1 MLRHARD
8 WSRQRCCRSTIR
20 ARSPE
25 NGLDFGPAINGARRK
40 SLLIVAVWLVL
51 ALVATPFATRIH
63 DVLDPAVRL
72 RGSESE
78 RVDNALRERFK
89 SPFTQIA
96 LLHVENGVDARTAD
110 GQAVL
115 KRVTEAV
122 RTASGVQG
130 VMSYLDNAD
139 SMYLGKDGSP
149 IIVVGL
155 TTTDGGGTP
164 VAGGAAAALAARLSV
179 MHELRRTTDVLRGE
193 LLPLHPD
200 IAFGWTG
207 ETVVYADMR
216 RVSSEETR
224 KAELRVLPITLVLLL
239 IAFRSWLAAILPML
253 CGGLTIWIALG
264 AVAAL
269 NSVWPSSLIVVS
281 IISMVGLGLSIDYA
295 LLVVSHYRD
304 ALEQGLARAEAVAQA
319 ARHAGR
325 TVALSG
331 SAVAIGFAAMLMVP
345 VSEVASVGLGG
356 LLVTTV
362 AVLVASSLLPVLLAW
377 AAPWLDAGARRK
389 AVQSGG
395 GVKVSDPAD
404 TGSSA
409 LAGRRWRRWARWVA
423 RHPLAVLLGA
433 GLPLVLLATQATH
446 LRIDLPRGRW
456 LPDSAESIRVLHGID
471 AVARGNFGQIIP
483 VVLELPRGTTLHD
496 EAGWRAESRLVRHF
510 ARDPRIQHV
519 WAVTTLN
526 PVPLGGPEIL
536 GRLPDSVRRSF
547 VSADASAGL
556 IELLPRTTLTAADA
570 TALVRDIRAA
580 SPEALTG
587 LAGTRF
593 DVGGAPG
600 FNVDYET
607 AIRGALGPLMVG
619 VVGATLLVLA
629 LAFRSILIPVKAVVL
644 NLLSVAAAFGAV
656 ALVFQDGY
664 GSRLVGLPGAMA
676 GGFPIVPVLVFCIVF
691 GLSMD
696 YEVFIVARIAH
707 YRRAGLSDADA
718 LVEGLARTGRV
729 ITFAA
734 LIMVMIFGGFI
745 LGDFIVIKI
754 LGFALS
760 TAVLLDATV
769 VRLALG
775 PALIQLAGRWNWW
788 PGR

>member
-1 MLRHARD
+1 M
-8 WSRQRCCRSTIR
+8 
-20 ARSPE
+20 
-25 NGLDFGPAINGARRK
+25 
-40 SLLIVAVWLVL
+40 L
-51 ALVATPFATRIH
+51 ALAATPFATRIH

-72 RGSESE
+72 HGSESE
-78 RVDNALRERFK
+78 RVDTALRERFK

-96 LLHVENGVDARTAD
+96 LLHVESGLDARTAD

-115 KRVTEAV
+115 KRVTAAI
-122 RTASGVQG
+122 RTAPGVQG
-130 VMSYLDNAD
+130 EMSYLDNAD
-139 SMYLGKDGSP
+139 SMYLGTDGSP
-149 IIVVGL
+149 IIIVGL
-155 TTTDGGGTP
+155 TTTDGAGSRAAGTP
-164 VAGGAAAALAARLSV
+164 AAGALAARLSV
-179 MHELRRTTDVLRGE
+179 MQNLRHTTDALRTE
-193 LLPLHPD
+193 LTPLHPD
-200 IAFGWTG
+200 IGFGWTG

-216 RVSSEETR
+216 RVSSEETS

-253 CGGLTIWIALG
+253 CGGLTIWISLG

-269 NSVWPSSLIVVS
+269 NRVWPSSLIVVS

-304 ALEQGLARAEAVAQA
+304 GLEQRLTPAEAVAQA

-362 AVLVASSLLPVLLAW
+362 AVLVASTLLPVLLAW
-377 AAPWLDAGARRK
+377 AAPWLDAGARRTDR
-389 AVQSGG
+389 A
-395 GVKVSDPAD
+395 GVKVGDAVPDADPV
-404 TGSSA
+404 T
-409 LAGRRWRRWARWVA
+409 GRRWRRWARWVA
-423 RHPLAVLLGA
+423 RHPLAVLVGA
-433 GLPLVLLATQATH
+433 GLPLLLLAAQATH

-471 AVARGNFGQIIP
+471 GVARGNFGQIIP
-483 VVLELPRGTTLHD
+483 VVLELPQGTTLHD

-580 SPEALTG
+580 SPKELTG

-600 FNVDYET
+600 FNVDYEN
-607 AIRGALGPLMVG
+607 AIRGALGPLVVG
-619 VVGATLLVLA
+619 VVGATLLVLS

-707 YRRAGLSDADA
+707 YRRAGFSDADA

-760 TAVLLDATV
+760 TAVLVDATV

>member
-1 MLRHARD
+1 V
-8 WSRQRCCRSTIR
+8 
-20 ARSPE
+20 
-25 NGLDFGPAINGARRK
+25 RRK
-40 SLLIVAVWLVL
+40 PLLIVAAWLVL

-72 RGSESE
+72 HGSESE

-155 TTTDGGGTP
+155 TTTDGSGTS
-164 VAGGAAAALAARLSV
+164 AAATLAARLSV
-179 MHELRRTTDVLRGE
+179 MHDLRRTTDALRTE
-193 LLPLHPD
+193 LTPLHPG
-200 IAFGWTG
+200 IGFGWTG

-216 RVSSEETR
+216 RVSSEETS
-224 KAELRVLPITLVLLL
+224 KAELRVLPLTLVLLL
-239 IAFRSWLAAILPML
+239 IAFRSLLAAILPML
-253 CGGLTIWIALG
+253 CGALTIWISLG

-304 ALEQGLARAEAVAQA
+304 GLEQGLSPAEAVAQA

-362 AVLVASSLLPVLLAW
+362 AVLVASTLLPVLLGW
-377 AAPWLDAGARRK
+377 AAPWLDAGVRR
-389 AVQSGG
+389 
-395 GVKVSDPAD
+395 
-404 TGSSA
+404 
-409 LAGRRWRRWARWVA
+409 AGRKDAEPVTGRHWRRWARWVA

-433 GLPLVLLATQATH
+433 GLPLVLLAAQATH

-483 VVLELPRGTTLHD
+483 VVLELPRGTTLQD

-536 GRLPDSVRRSF
+536 GRLSDSVRRSF

-570 TALVRDIRAA
+570 TALVHDIRAA

-593 DVGGAPG
+593 YVGGAPG
-600 FNVDYET
+600 FNVDYEN
-607 AIRGALGPLMVG
+607 AIRGALGPLVVG
-619 VVGATLLVLA
+619 VVGATLLVLS
-629 LAFRSILIPVKAVVL
+629 LAFRSILIPIKAVVL

-707 YRRAGLSDADA
+707 YRRAGFGDADA

>member
-1 MLRHARD
+1 L
-8 WSRQRCCRSTIR
+8 
-20 ARSPE
+20 
-25 NGLDFGPAINGARRK
+25 
-40 SLLIVAVWLVL
+40 L
-51 ALVATPFATRIH
+51 ALAATPFAARIH
-63 DVLDPAVRL
+63 DVLDPAVHL

-89 SPFTQIA
+89 SPFTRIA
-96 LLHVENGVDARTAD
+96 LLHVESGVDARTAD

-115 KRVTEAV
+115 KRVTATV
-122 RTASGVQG
+122 RTAAGVQG

-139 SMYLGKDGSP
+139 SLYLGQDGSP
-149 IIVVGL
+149 IIIVGL
-155 TTTDGGGTP
+155 TTAGDAGTP
-164 VAGGAAAALAARLSV
+164 TPGALAARMSV
-179 MHELRRTTDVLRGE
+179 MQGLRRTTDALRSE
-193 LLPLHPD
+193 LEPAHPG
-200 IAFGWTG
+200 IRFGWTG

-224 KAELRVLPITLVLLL
+224 SAELRVLPITLVLLL
-239 IAFRSWLAAILPML
+239 IAFRSLLAAILPML
-253 CGGLTIWIALG
+253 CGGLTIWISLG

-269 NSVWPSSLIVVS
+269 NRLWPSSLIVVS

-304 ALEQGLARAEAVAQA
+304 GLEQGLARAEAVAQA

-325 TVALSG
+325 TVVLSG

-362 AVLVASSLLPVLLAW
+362 AVLVASTLLPVLLAW
-377 AAPWLDAGARRK
+377 AAPWLDAGVRRTAAPRAGAK
-389 AVQSGG
+389 RAGDSVTGG
-395 GVKVSDPAD
+395 SVTAPEPI
-404 TGSSA
+404 TGA
-409 LAGRRWRRWARWVA
+409 EPVTGRRWRRWARWVA
-423 RHPLAVLLGA
+423 RHPVGVLLGA
-433 GLPLVLLATQATH
+433 GLPLLLLAAQATH

-456 LPDSAESIRVLHGID
+456 LPDSAASIRVLHGID

-483 VVLELPRGTTLHD
+483 VVLELPPGTTLHD
-496 EAGWRAESRLVRHF
+496 EAGWRAESLLVRHF
-510 ARDPRIQHV
+510 ARDPRIKHV

-526 PVPLGGPEIL
+526 PVPLGGPEFL
-536 GRLPDSVRRSF
+536 ERLPDAVRRSF

-570 TALVRDIRAA
+570 TGLVRDIRAA
-580 SPEALTG
+580 DPKALTG
-587 LAGTRF
+587 LTGTRF

-600 FNVDYET
+600 FNVDYEN
-607 AIRGALGPLMVG
+607 AIRGALGPLVVG
-619 VVGATLLVLA
+619 VVGATLLVLS

-707 YRRAGLSDADA
+707 YRRAGFSDADA

>member
-1 MLRHARD
+1 
-8 WSRQRCCRSTIR
+8 
-20 ARSPE
+20 
-25 NGLDFGPAINGARRK
+25 
-40 SLLIVAVWLVL
+40 
-51 ALVATPFATRIH
+51 
-63 DVLDPAVRL
+63 VLDPAVRL
-72 RGSESE
+72 HGSESE
-78 RVDNALRERFK
+78 RVDTELRERFK
-89 SPFTQIA
+89 SPFTSIA
-96 LLHVENGVDARTAD
+96 LLHVESGVDARTAD

-155 TTTDGGGTP
+155 STTDGGGTS
-164 VAGGAAAALAARLSV
+164 AAATLAARLSV
-179 MHELRRTTDVLRGE
+179 MHDLRRTTDALRSE
-193 LLPLHPD
+193 LEPGHPH
-200 IAFGWTG
+200 IGFGWTG

-224 KAELRVLPITLVLLL
+224 NAELRVLPLTLVLLL
-239 IAFRSWLAAILPML
+239 IAFRSLLAALLPML
-253 CGGLTIWIALG
+253 CGGLTIWISLG

-269 NSVWPSSLIVVS
+269 NRLWPSSLIVVS

-304 ALEQGLARAEAVAQA
+304 GLEQGLTPTEAVAQA

-362 AVLVASSLLPVLLAW
+362 AVLVASTLLPVLLAW
-377 AAPWLDAGARRK
+377 AAPWLDAGARRAGRK
-389 AVQSGG
+389 AV
-395 GVKVSDPAD
+395 
-404 TGSSA
+404 TGDELVTTGDA
-409 LAGRRWRRWARWVA
+409 VTGRRWRRWARWVA
-423 RHPLAVLLGA
+423 RHPVAVLCGA
-433 GLPLVLLATQATH
+433 GLPLVLLAAQATH

-456 LPDSAESIRVLHGID
+456 LPDSAASISVLHGID

-483 VVLELPRGTTLHD
+483 VVLELPPGTTLHD

-547 VSADASAGL
+547 VSADDRAGL
-556 IELLPRTTLTAADA
+556 IELLPRTTVTAADA
-570 TALVRDIRAA
+570 TGLVRDIRAA
-580 SPEALTG
+580 KAEAITG
-587 LAGTRF
+587 LAGTRL

-600 FNVDYET
+600 FNVDYEN
-607 AIRGALGPLMVG
+607 AIRGALGPLVVS

-696 YEVFIVARIAH
+696 YEVFIVARIAQG
-707 YRRAGLSDADA
+707 RRAGLSDADA

>member
-1 MLRHARD
+1 MTANLPDA
-8 WSRQRCCRSTIR
+8 SRF
-20 ARSPE
+20 
-25 NGLDFGPAINGARRK
+25 FGPVINSVRRK
-40 SLLIVAVWLVL
+40 PLLIVGAWL
-51 ALVATPFATRIH
+51 ALALAATPFATRIH
-63 DVLDPAVRL
+63 DVLDPAVHL

-78 RVDNALRERFK
+78 RVDTDLRERFK
-89 SPFTQIA
+89 SPFTRIA
-96 LLHVENGVDARTAD
+96 LLHVESGVDARTAE
-110 GQAVL
+110 GHAVL
-115 KRVTEAV
+115 ERVAAAI

-139 SMYLGKDGSP
+139 SLYLGKDGSP
-149 IIVVGL
+149 ILIVGL
-155 TTTDGGGTP
+155 ATADGAGT
-164 VAGGAAAALAARLSV
+164 LAARLSV
-179 MHELRRTTDVLRGE
+179 MQNLRATTDALRGE
-193 LLPLHPD
+193 LERLHPQ

-207 ETVVYADMR
+207 ETVVNNDMR
-216 RVSSEETR
+216 RVSSEETS

-253 CGGLTIWIALG
+253 CGALAIWISLG
-264 AVAAL
+264 AIAAL
-269 NSVWPSSLIVVS
+269 NRVWPSSLIAIS

-304 ALEQGLARAEAVAQA
+304 GLEQGFAPAESVAQA

-362 AVLVASSLLPVLLAW
+362 AVLVASTLLPVLLAW
-377 AAPWLDAGARRK
+377 AAPWLDAGAWRAGRK
-389 AVQSGG
+389 AV
-395 GVKVSDPAD
+395 
-404 TGSSA
+404 TGAEPVTTGAA
-409 LAGRRWRRWARWVA
+409 LTGRRWRRWARWVA
-423 RHPLAVLLGA
+423 RHPVAVLLVA
-433 GLPLVLLATQATH
+433 GLPLLLLAAQATH

-471 AVARGNFGQIIP
+471 AVGRGNFGQIIP

-526 PVPLGGPEIL
+526 PVPLGGPELL
-536 GRLPDSVRRSF
+536 GRLPDAVRRSF

-570 TALVRDIRAA
+570 AALVRDIRAA
-580 SPEALTG
+580 DPEALTG

-593 DVGGAPG
+593 DAGGAPG
-600 FNVDYET
+600 FNVDYEN
-607 AIRGALGPLMVG
+607 AIRGALGPLVVS

-664 GSRLVGLPGAMA
+664 GSWLVGLPEAMA

-696 YEVFIVARIAH
+696 YEVFIVARIAQG
-707 YRRAGLSDADA
+707 RRAGLRDADA

>member
-1 MLRHARD
+1 M
-8 WSRQRCCRSTIR
+8 
-20 ARSPE
+20 
-25 NGLDFGPAINGARRK
+25 RRK
-40 SLLIVAVWLVL
+40 PLLIVAAWLVL

-72 RGSESE
+72 HGSESE

-155 TTTDGGGTP
+155 TTTDGSGTS
-164 VAGGAAAALAARLSV
+164 AAATLAARLSV
-179 MHELRRTTDVLRGE
+179 MHDLRRTTDALRTE
-193 LLPLHPD
+193 LTPLHPG
-200 IAFGWTG
+200 IGFGWTG

-216 RVSSEETR
+216 RVSSEETS
-224 KAELRVLPITLVLLL
+224 KAELRVLPLTLVLLL
-239 IAFRSWLAAILPML
+239 IAFRSLLAAILPML
-253 CGGLTIWIALG
+253 CGALTIWISLG

-304 ALEQGLARAEAVAQA
+304 GLEQGLSPAEAVAQA

-362 AVLVASSLLPVLLAW
+362 AVLVASTLLPVLLGW
-377 AAPWLDAGARRK
+377 AAPWLDAGVRR
-389 AVQSGG
+389 
-395 GVKVSDPAD
+395 
-404 TGSSA
+404 
-409 LAGRRWRRWARWVA
+409 AGRKDAEPVTGRHWRRWARWVA

-433 GLPLVLLATQATH
+433 GLPLVLLAAQATH

-483 VVLELPRGTTLHD
+483 VVLELPRGTTLQD

-536 GRLPDSVRRSF
+536 GRLSDSVRRSF

-570 TALVRDIRAA
+570 TALVHDIRAA

-593 DVGGAPG
+593 YVGGAPG
-600 FNVDYET
+600 FNVDYEN
-607 AIRGALGPLMVG
+607 AIRGALGPLVVG
-619 VVGATLLVLA
+619 VVGATLLVLS
-629 LAFRSILIPVKAVVL
+629 LAFRSILIPIKAVVL

-707 YRRAGLSDADA
+707 YRRAGFGDADA